1 MLAPCW
7 NRFADHSRL
16 APPCLQVVKPSFLE
30 AAAELGSFAAVDAT
44 EHEWTGTGVLA
55 IPNSSGIWRPAPRH
69 WRTARSREED
79 AARPFTG
86 LHVQIWGRTQVRSLT
101 RSAATSTLLAPF
113 NDVSLLYK

>member
-1 MLAPCW
+1 MLEPLRSPKGW
-7 NRFADHSRL
+7 L
-16 APPCLQVVKPSFLE
+16 PPCLQVVKPSFLE

-101 RSAATSTLLAPF
+101 RSAAKSTLLL
-113 NDVSLLYK
+113 SLLSL